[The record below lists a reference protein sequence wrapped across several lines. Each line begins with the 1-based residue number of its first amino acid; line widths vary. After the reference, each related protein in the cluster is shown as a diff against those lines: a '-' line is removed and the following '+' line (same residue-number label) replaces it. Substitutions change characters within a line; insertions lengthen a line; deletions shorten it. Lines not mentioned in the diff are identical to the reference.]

1 MRFDANK
8 SPQWLLYGMLM
19 LALVFMA
26 LPVSALLIR
35 SLADGSGHWVG
46 FQNFKLWIN
55 TPSLVDS
62 AIRSLKLSAISALI
76 CTLLAYVYAYALNLS
91 CMPWKRF
98 FKGVALLPL
107 LAPSLLM
114 AIGMVYLFG
123 NQGLLKDY
131 FPGSLYGELGI
142 LLGSVFWTFPHALL
156 VLLISLKTIDAQLIE
171 SAKVLGA
178 SPWRIFYTVILPN
191 TRYGVIMSLTIVF
204 ILVLTDFSVAKV
216 LGGSA
221 NVLATDIYK
230 QVIGQQNFAMG
241 AVVSLV
247 LLIPALFAYLIEKRA
262 SKNQAAMLG
271 TRSVVYRATPSLQR
285 DGLLTLFCALMALMI
300 VCVIGTAIFASVA
313 TYWPYRLAPT
323 LKNYDFTHT
332 LSAGWSVYFNSVKL
346 AVCVAFL
353 GAALSFLT
361 AWLVEK
367 IPAHPKSRSLMN
379 FFAMLPMAV
388 PGLCLGLGYV
398 LFFNHPKLQ
407 FMHLYGTMSILVI
420 CTVVHFYS
428 VAHITFVSSLKQL
441 DKEFEAVSQSLG
453 VNAWTTLWRV
463 HLPVC
468 LPAILEVAAYLMINA
483 MTTVSAVVFLY
494 APSTELASVAVLNMD
509 DAGDVAP
516 AAAMAVMIFL
526 TAAAMQLIVFAAQYW
541 VKTHTQAWRNR

>member
-1 MRFDANK
+1 MQGMA
-8 SPQWLLYGMLM
+8 STSLLLYLSLG

-26 LPVSALLIR
+26 LPVATLLLR
-35 SLADGSGHWVG
+35 SLGDSSGNWVG
-46 FQNFKLWIN
+46 LDNFLLWFN

-62 AIRSLKLSAISALI
+62 AIRSIKLSAISAVI
-76 CTLLAYVYAYALNLS
+76 CTVLAYGYAYALNLS
-91 CMPWKRF
+91 CMPFKRF
-98 FKGVALLPL
+98 FKGLALLPL

-114 AIGMVYLFG
+114 AIGLVYLFG
-123 NQGLLKDY
+123 NQGLLKEL
-131 FPGSLYGELGI
+131 FPGSLYGERGI
-142 LLGSVFWTFPHALL
+142 VMGSVFWTFPHALL

-191 TRYGVIMSLTIVF
+191 SRYGLIMALTIVF

-216 LGGSA
+216 LGGST

-247 LLIPALFAYLIEKRA
+247 LLIPAVLAYVIEKHA
-262 SKNQAAMLG
+262 SRNQAAVLG
-271 TRSVVYRATPSLQR
+271 TRSVVYRAAPSLKR
-285 DGLLTLFCALMALMI
+285 DSALTIFCALVALMI
-300 VCVIGTAIFASVA
+300 ICVIGTAIFASIA
-313 TYWPYRLAPT
+313 TYWPYRLTPT
-323 LKNYDFTHT
+323 MKNYDFTHT
-332 LSAGWSVYFNSVKL
+332 LSAGWAVYFNSVKM
-346 AVCVAFL
+346 AVMVAIF

-367 IPAHPKSRSLMN
+367 VPSNAKSRSLMN

-398 LFFNHPKLQ
+398 LFFNHPNLQ
-407 FMHLYGTMSILVI
+407 FMHLYGTMAILVI

-453 VNAWTTLWRV
+453 VNSWKTLWRV

-468 LPAILEVAAYLMINA
+468 LPAILEVAAYLFINA

-494 APSTELASVAVLNMD
+494 SPSTELASVAVLNMD

-516 AAAMAVMIFL
+516 AAAMAVMIFF
-526 TAAAMQLIVFAAQYW
+526 TAAIIQLVFAYLQW
-541 VKTHTQAWRNR
+541 VVKNRTQAWRQR